1 METTATATATDTSGT
16 MDTTQNMETEG
27 NTTPKEPTE
36 PVTRKLKGKV
46 NGREVEVD
54 EATLLRDWQ
63 KYQSADERFRAASEK
78 EKKYGKYEEFERA
91 LQNKDLSILSKYVD
105 PDTIRQFSEKQLL
118 DYLEYQGLTDE
129 QRELIETK
137 NRLKEY
143 EDEKSETKKQ
153 REEQERLQVN
163 GQAIQMLDKEIADT
177 FRELGVKP
185 TPAKIMR
192 MAMHMEAALSQKEP
206 VFMSGKEAYR
216 RATKDINQDLNG
228 YLESLDE
235 KEIANVLPKKIIDAI
250 RKQSI
255 ETAQAPFARNR
266 SQENTGRETGTKVR
280 TTTDDFFKQLD
291 NKYQRR

>member
-1 METTATATATDTSGT
+1 METTGTAASTGDIATNVNAGIP
-16 MDTTQNMETEG
+16 EEG
-27 NTTPKEPTE
+27 NTTPEKEPQE
-36 PVTRKLKGKV
+36 PVARKFKGKV

-118 DYLEYQGLTDE
+118 DYLEYQGLSDE
-129 QRELIETK
+129 QRELLETRNK
-137 NRLKEY
+137 LKEY
-143 EDEKSETKKQ
+143 EDEKSKTEKQ

-163 GQAIQMLDKEIADT
+163 SQAVQLLDKEIADT

-216 RATKDINQDLNG
+216 RATKDLSQDLNG

-250 RKQSI
+250 RKHSI
-255 ETAQAPFARNR
+255 ETAQAPFARTR
-266 SQENTGRETGTKVR
+266 SQDNSSRETGTKVR

-291 NKYQRR
+291 QKYQRR

>member
-1 METTATATATDTSGT
+1 METTGTAVATGDIATNVNAGT
-16 MDTTQNMETEG
+16 QEDG
-27 NTTPKEPTE
+27 VTTPAKEPTE
-36 PVTRKLKGKV
+36 PVVRKLKGKV

-78 EKKYGKYEEFERA
+78 EKKYGKYEEFEIA

-129 QRELIETK
+129 QRELLETRNK
-137 NRLKEY
+137 LKEY

-163 GQAIQMLDKEIADT
+163 SQAVQLLDREIADT

-216 RATKDINQDLNG
+216 RATKDLSQDLNG

-250 RKQSI
+250 RKHSI

-266 SQENTGRETGTKVR
+266 SQDSTSRETGTKVR

>member
-16 MDTTQNMETEG
+16 MDTTQNMDTDG

-266 SQENTGRETGTKVR
+266 SQDNTGRETGTKVR

>member
-1 METTATATATDTSGT
+1 METTGTSVSTSDVVTNVNAGIP
-16 MDTTQNMETEG
+16 DDG
-27 NTTPKEPTE
+27 NTTPAKEPTE
-36 PVTRKLKGKV
+36 PVARKLKGKV
-46 NGREVEVD
+46 NGREIEVD

-63 KYQSADERFRAASEK
+63 KYQAADEKFRAASEK

-118 DYLEYQGLTDE
+118 SYLEYEGMTDE
-129 QRELIETK
+129 QKELYETRNK
-137 NRLKEY
+137 LKEY
-143 EDEKSETKKQ
+143 EDEKSQTEKQ
-153 REEQERLQVN
+153 REEQERLQIN
-163 GQAIQMLDKEIADT
+163 SQAVQLLDKEIADT

-192 MAMHMEAALSQKEP
+192 MAMHMEAALSQEKP

-216 RATKDINQDLNG
+216 RATKDLSQDLNG

-250 RKQSI
+250 RKHSI

-266 SQENTGRETGTKVR
+266 SQDSTSSETGTKVR